1 MKPLQ
6 TVLMVLLSVVL
17 TNETVAVLHDTDDP
31 SIYSSAPTG
40 ELAASGWEFQGQF
53 NSYLGTP
60 IAPHHFITAK
70 HIGGSVGHDFHYNGE
85 VFNTIAKTDDPDSDL
100 RLWEIDG
107 TFEQYA
113 PLYNTSDES
122 GKNLVVFGRGVDRGA
137 VVTNSIINDPPGP
150 RPPEIQVITN
160 GWKWGAYTYVQRW
173 GENAVSATTT
183 INGNPVLK
191 ADWDTSAS
199 EHECMLT
206 DKDSGG
212 AVFIEQNGVWKLA
225 GINFAIGPSFTYS
238 LSADGSDSFN
248 GSILDFTGGVY
259 AKAGE
264 LWVLQLPTQKS
275 AFYSTRISSRYSWIT
290 NNIPDFDSDVD
301 GLPDHWENS
310 TGVSEP
316 DEDPDK
322 DGFSNYEEW
331 ICDTDPNLENSYLQL
346 LAYTQATSLGFTSSA
361 DRQYRIEYSTNLLN
375 PNWQTS
381 IDWFEGSLSQTVY
394 AVATTGSN
402 RYYRVQVKLR

>member
-6 TVLMVLLSVVL
+6 IGLIALLSVAL
-17 TNETVAVLHDTDDP
+17 ITETVAVLHDTDDN
-31 SIYSSAPTG
+31 SMYSTAPTG
-40 ELAASGWEFQGQF
+40 DLAASGWQFQGQF

-70 HIGGSVGHDFHYNGE
+70 HIGGSVGHDFHFNGQ

-113 PLYNTSDES
+113 PLYSAADES
-122 GKNLVVFGRGVDRGA
+122 GKDLVVFGRGVDRGA
-137 VVTNSIINDPPGP
+137 MVTNSVIDDPPGP
-150 RPPEIQVITN
+150 RPPETQVITN

-173 GENAVSATTT
+173 GENTVSGTTT
-183 INGNPVLK
+183 INDNPVLK
-191 ADWDTSAS
+191 ADWDLSAG

-225 GINFAIGPSFTYS
+225 GINFALGPSFTYS
-238 LSADGSDSFN
+238 LNADGSDSFN

-259 AKAGE
+259 AKVDDF
-264 LWVLQLPTQKS
+264 WVLQLPTQKS
-275 AFYSTRISSRYSWIT
+275 SFYSTRISSRYSWIT
-290 NNIPDFDSDVD
+290 NNIVDFDSDVD

-310 TGVSEP
+310 TGVTEP
-316 DEDPDK
+316 DEDPDE

-331 ICDTDPNLENSYLQL
+331 ISDTDPNLGSSYLQL
-346 LAYTQATSLGFTSSA
+346 LAYTHAASLGFTSSTN
-361 DRQYRIEYSTNLLN
+361 RQYLVEYSTDLLN
-375 PNWQTS
+375 PNWQTFG
-381 IDWFEGSLSQTVY
+381 DWFQGSPSQTVY
-394 AVATTGSN
+394 AVSTAGSN
-402 RYYRVQVKLR
+402 RQYRVQVKLR